1 MKSPAYLVV
10 VVALDMAASASIV
23 SARAQTVP
31 APPSAAEARPNLSGT
46 WSLDPSLSNDP
57 ARADFGAGEQ
67 RGQRAGGFGGGSS
80 RRGRYGGFGGAR
92 PGTGETSRAGT
103 PEEHARLQLLT
114 DLLKKSSASLVIS
127 HHDPNFVINDAQD
140 HTLFFQTDGSPEENH
155 LGSVTLT
162 STTHWDGSRLV
173 TEFALGS
180 RQKLV
185 YTYTMLPATKQLV
198 LRARLEAAERQRA
211 EGPELKLVYQLAP
224 SGPK

>member
-10 VVALDMAASASIV
+10 VVALDLAATVSTV

-31 APPSAAEARPNLSGT
+31 PPPAADARPNLSGT
-46 WSLDPSLSNDP
+46 WSLDSSLSNDP

-80 RRGRYGGFGGAR
+80 RRGRFGGFGGPPPPTR
-92 PGTGETSRAGT
+92 ETARAGT

-173 TEFALGS
+173 TEFSLGT
-180 RQKLV
+180 RQRLV
-185 YTYTMLPATKQLV
+185 YTYSMLPATKQLV
-198 LRARLEAAERQRA
+198 LRVRLEAAEGQPA
-211 EGPELKLVYQLAP
+211 HGSELKLVYQLAP

>member
-1 MKSPAYLVV
+1 MKYPACLM
-10 VVALDMAASASIV
+10 VAIAFVLTSIP

-31 APPSAAEARPNLSGT
+31 PAPFAPDARPDFSGT
-46 WSLDPSLSNDP
+46 WSIDEYQQDP

-80 RRGRYGGFGGAR
+80 RRGRFGGFGGPPPPTR
-92 PGTGETSRAGT
+92 ETARAGT

-173 TEFALGS
+173 TEFSLGT
-180 RQKLV
+180 RQRLV
-185 YTYTMLPATKQLV
+185 YTYSMLPATKQLV
-198 LRARLEAAERQRA
+198 LRVRLEAAEGQPA
-211 EGPELKLVYQLAP
+211 HGSELKLVYQLAP

>member
-1 MKSPAYLVV
+1 MKCPAHLVV
-10 VVALDMAASASIV
+10 AFALAVASIA

-31 APPSAAEARPNLSGT
+31 PAPSAGDARPNLSGT
-46 WSLDPSLSNDP
+46 WLLDSSISNDP
-57 ARADFGAGEQ
+57 TQANFEAAGEQ
-67 RGQRAGGFGGGSS
+67 RGQRSGGFGGGSS
-80 RRGRYGGFGGAR
+80 RRGRRGGFGGAR
-92 PGTGETSRAGT
+92 PGTRETVRAAT
-103 PEEHARLQLLT
+103 PDEHTRLQALT
-114 DLLKKSSASLVIS
+114 DRLKKSFASLVIS

-173 TEFALGS
+173 TEFVLS
-180 RQKLV
+180 NRQKLV

-198 LRARLEAAERQRA
+198 LRVRPEAAESQRA
-211 EGPELKLVYQLAP
+211 NGPELKLVYNLAP